1 MASSKIT
8 FADKVG
14 IIPKETRINQ
24 VWDDDI
30 NEIKSKFNANATLI
44 DDNTDDIL
52 TNAASI
58 STNSSDITALENQH
72 KIGFLDYADLA
83 TQTTPVSVT
92 GGAGELPIPNDAAGA
107 YTVLSYPPDG
117 VTQVWDATAQSFDW
131 SELSLGDMIDIRLN
145 LEVTTTA
152 VNTGISVNLHLGS
165 GGSAYTVPFITST
178 NFKTVGTYQLIRYNG
193 IYIGNT
199 DTLNNG
205 GVFKIS
211 ADQNITYKVIGW
223 YCKIIKR

>member
-30 NEIKSKFNANATLI
+30 NEIKAKFNANATLI
-44 DDNTDDIL
+44 DTNTSNITANASDIL
-52 TNAASI
+52 DLQNET
-58 STNSSDITALENQH
+58 

-83 TQTTPVSVT
+83 TQTTPISVT
-92 GGAGELPIPNDAAGA
+92 GGAGAISIPNDGSGS
-107 YTVLSYPPDG
+107 YSNYLYPPSG
-117 VTQVWDATAQSFDW
+117 VTKVWDSTTQLFDW

-145 LEVTTTA
+145 LEVTTLSLNTA
-152 VNTGISVNLHLGS
+152 INVDLHLGS
-165 GGSAYTVPFITST
+165 GGSAYSVPFITAS
-178 NFKTVGTYQLIRYNG
+178 NIKTVGTYSLIRFNS
-193 IYIGNT
+193 IYMGNL

-211 ADQNITYKVIGW
+211 SDNNITYKVIGW